1 MTKPAQISSEDMAKF
16 NMRPTHDER
25 YRDANLKRSE
35 LEYGKAYAEDVKR
48 YMNEIK
54 RKQKGTKR

>member
-1 MTKPAQISSEDMAKF
+1 MIKLGRISAENMAKF

-48 YMNEIK
+48 YMEQIK
-54 RKQKGTKR
+54 KQKK